1 MSSVGDRAQIIKH
14 FDWGKFDPFPK
25 PTILDTTLQDGVQG
39 ILPSYPTLEEK
50 MHLADLLIELGIEGL
65 SLGWPGLSHNH
76 KSEVIQLANHVM
88 ERQSG
93 LRLACLA
100 RADLEDVQAV
110 VDVAETVG
118 SRLEAYIVLGTSTA
132 HLLVEQQSVQDLLE
146 KTSQAV
152 DFAVQH
158 QLDVNFAC
166 LDATRSE
173 PGLLR
178 ILYSAALHH
187 GASRLTVPDTAGVAN
202 AISTM
207 RIVKYIRDY
216 VIRSQAVELDWQ
228 GHNDRGLAVS
238 NALTATVAGADCLH
252 TTILGMGERCGNVAL
267 EPSLANLYYFCGEHY
282 NLKMLSRLS
291 EYAAA
296 IFGEPVPSRHP
307 VIGANAYASTGGS
320 QSELL
325 LKASALEHPDL
336 IATIY
341 SGVDPRLSDR
351 IPQLQVGPLS
361 SSANVK
367 WKATQLGLPL
377 SEELTANILRKARE
391 LRRVLTD
398 DEIREMTSSA
408 SQHPVEE

>member
-14 FDWGKFDPFPK
+14 FDWGKFDPFPR
-25 PTILDTTLQDGVQG
+25 PTILDVTLQDGVQG
-39 ILPSYPTLEEK
+39 ILPRYPTSEEK
-50 MHLADLLIELGIEGL
+50 IRLVDLLIELGIEGFGI
-65 SLGWPGLSHNH
+65 GWPGLSFSH
-76 KSEVIQLANHVM
+76 KQDIIRLASHIAGH
-88 ERQSG
+88 QPG

-100 RADLEDVQAV
+100 RAKVEDVKAV
-110 VDVAETVG
+110 VDVSEAVG
-118 SRLEAYIVLGTSTA
+118 SRLEALIVIGTSTA
-132 HLLVEQQSVQDLLE
+132 RLLVEQQSMQDLLQ

-158 QLDVNFAC
+158 QLKVNFAC

-178 ILYSAALHH
+178 ILYSAALDQ
-187 GASRLTVPDTAGVAN
+187 GASRLTLPDTVGVAN

-216 VIRSQAVELDWQ
+216 VIRGQAVGLDWQ

-238 NALTATVAGADCLH
+238 NALTAAVAGADCIH
-252 TTILGMGERCGNVAL
+252 TTIMGMGERCGNVAL

-282 NLKMLSRLS
+282 NLKVLPRLS

-296 IFGEPVPSRHP
+296 IFGESVPSRHP

-320 QSELL
+320 QSDLF
-325 LKASALEHPDL
+325 LKASYLEQPDL
-336 IATIY
+336 AAMLHG
-341 SGVDPRLSDR
+341 GVDPRLSGR
-351 IPQLQVGPLS
+351 SAQLQVGPLS
-361 SSANVK
+361 SSANVR

-377 SEELTANILRKARE
+377 SEELAAKILIKARE
-391 LRRVLTD
+391 LQRVLTD
-398 DEIREMTSSA
+398 DEIREITSSA
-408 SQHPVEE
+408 SQ